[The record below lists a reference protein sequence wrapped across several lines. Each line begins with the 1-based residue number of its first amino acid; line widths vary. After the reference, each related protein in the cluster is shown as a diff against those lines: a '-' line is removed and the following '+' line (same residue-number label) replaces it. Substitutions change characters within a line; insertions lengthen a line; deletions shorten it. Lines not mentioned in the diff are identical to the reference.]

1 MIGPMERA
9 ALPEARDDR
18 DRSPAALFVTV
29 APGTTAADPPRIVGV
44 SDAFAAAFGYD
55 GASDLVGKPCT
66 FINGDPEAVRR
77 FGEAVHDG
85 AQLSGANVSYQR
97 DGQPLWME
105 WHLYPVED
113 PERGRL
119 GRIDARVGE
128 RRRPADGDMRS
139 LITALEHA
147 SDAIAI
153 YEMRDGQDR
162 PRVQYANRA
171 AELQSGYSR
180 KELEH
185 ASRLGPLT
193 DKASLHAMIE
203 SMRNGEPLRTRQRL
217 YRPDGSAYW
226 ADINLRPLL
235 EPTPGVWRW
244 IAIERDV
251 TEEVE
256 REGLMAAELDAYA
269 TLASAAETFLDSHE
283 KERLEKTYLTARQ
296 RLIAA
301 ARREAAQ
308 VLDSMYESALR
319 RLTLYEESIE
329 RRNETAAQQA
339 HQADVMA
346 LLAHDIRGPLNTVVG
361 FTELIAETCPEQAD
375 VQEYTRLVIRAA
387 NRVVD
392 LTNEVIVAAQLD
404 RNEYKPAVERFD
416 LLSLI
421 QSVVSLLP
429 GGERVTFDVPE
440 GDIEVESDMAGIRH
454 IVSNLTSNALKYSDV
469 GTMVDIVVQR
479 TADTVRIEF
488 RDRGMGIPED
498 ELTDVFDRFSRA
510 SNARAS
516 KIRGTGLGLYF
527 VKQLVERANGSIALD
542 STVDVGTVV
551 SVTLPL
557 RSAAFVDRPMLVSIE
572 SVSDDRSLIASE
584 LRKRGHLVR
593 VVQTAAAAEAALR
606 RERVGLVILDVDVF
620 NPEELATLWSECR
633 QRDVRVMTAGAHSD
647 LNDPLQLRKPFV
659 ADDLIQ
665 KVEAVCPL
673 VSA

>member
-1 MIGPMERA
+1 MFRPMERA
-9 ALPEARDDR
+9 ALPEARDGSR
-18 DRSPAALFVTV
+18 GSPAALVVTV

-44 SDAFAAAFGYD
+44 SDAFCAAFGY
-55 GASDLVGKPCT
+55 AATDLVGKPFT
-66 FINGDPEAVRR
+66 FINGNPEAMRR
-77 FGEAVHDG
+77 FGEAVLDG
-85 AQLSGANVSYQR
+85 APLDGANVSYQR
-97 DGQPLWME
+97 DGHPLWLE
-105 WHLYPVED
+105 WHLHPVND
-113 PERGRL
+113 AERGVL
-119 GRIDARVGE
+119 GQIDASVAE
-128 RRRPADGDMRS
+128 RRRPADGDLRS
-139 LITALEHA
+139 LIMALEHA

-153 YEMRDGQDR
+153 YELRDGHDK

-193 DKASLHAMIE
+193 DKASMHAMLE

-235 EPTPGVWRW
+235 EATPGVWRW

-256 REGLMAAELDAYA
+256 REGLMAAELEAYA
-269 TLASAAETFLDSHE
+269 TLASAAETFLDSHD

-346 LLAHDIRGPLNTVVG
+346 LLAHDIRGPLNTIVG
-361 FTELIAETCPEQAD
+361 FTELVAESCPEQAD
-375 VQEYTRLVIRAA
+375 VQEYARLVIRAA

-416 LLSLI
+416 LLSLV

-429 GGERVTFDVPE
+429 GGERVTFDFPE
-440 GDIEVESDMAGIRH
+440 EEIDVDSDMAGIRH

-469 GTMVDIVVQR
+469 STLVDLVVR
-479 TADTVRIEF
+479 RSDDAVRIEF
-488 RDRGMGIPED
+488 RDRGMGIPPD
-498 ELTDVFDRFSRA
+498 EHTAVFDRFSRA

-516 KIRGTGLGLYF
+516 KVRGTGLGLYF
-527 VKQLVERANGSIALD
+527 VKQLVERGNGNISLD
-542 STVDVGTVV
+542 SKVDVGTAV

-557 RSAAFVDRPMLVSIE
+557 RAVVNIDRAVIVTIE
-572 SVSDDRSLIASE
+572 SSTDDRSLIASE

-593 VVQTAAAAEAALR
+593 VVQTAASAEAGLR
-606 RERVGLVILDVDVF
+606 REQVGLVILDVDVF
-620 NPEELATLWSECR
+620 NPEDLATIWSVCR
-633 QRDVRVMTAGAHSD
+633 ERDVRVMTAGAHSD
-647 LNDPLQLRKPFV
+647 QADPLQLRKPFV

-673 VSA
+673 VTV

>member
-1 MIGPMERA
+1 MERA
-9 ALPEARDDR
+9 ALPEARDDAE
-18 DRSPAALFVTV
+18 RSPAALVVTV
-29 APGTTAADPPRIVGV
+29 APGTTPADPPRIIEA
-44 SDAFAAAFGYD
+44 SDAFCATLGMS
-55 GASDLVGKPCT
+55 ASDLAGKPCS

-77 FGEAVHDG
+77 FGDAVFHG
-85 AQLSGANVSYQR
+85 TQLSGANVAYHR
-97 DGQPLWME
+97 DGRPLWVE
-105 WHLYPVED
+105 WTLRPVED
-113 PERGRL
+113 FERGRL
-119 GRIDARVGE
+119 ARIEARVGE
-128 RRRPADGDMRS
+128 RRRPADGDLRS

-153 YEMRDGQDR
+153 YELRDGQEK

-193 DKASLHAMIE
+193 DKASMHAMLE

-217 YRPDGSAYW
+217 YRPDGSGYW

-283 KERLEKTYLTARQ
+283 KERLEKTYLSARQ

-361 FTELIAETCPEQAD
+361 FTELVAEACPDQVD

-416 LLSLI
+416 LLSLV

-429 GGERVTFDVPE
+429 GGERVTFDFPAGE
-440 GDIEVESDMAGIRH
+440 IDVESDMAGIRH
-454 IVSNLTSNALKYSDV
+454 IVSNLTSNALKYSDA
-469 GTMVDIVVQR
+469 GTMVDIVVR
-479 TADTVRIEF
+479 RVDDTVRMEF
-488 RDRGMGIPED
+488 RDRGMGIPPD
-498 ELTDVFDRFSRA
+498 EIDEVFERFSRA

-527 VKQLVERANGSIALD
+527 VKQLVERANGSISVD
-542 STVDVGTVV
+542 SRVNVGTVV
-551 SVTLPL
+551 CVTLPL
-557 RSAAFVDRPMLVSIE
+557 HAVLAVDRPVIVSIE
-572 SVSDDRSLIASE
+572 SGNDDRSLIASE

-593 VVQTAAAAEAALR
+593 VVQTAASAEASMR

-620 NPEELATLWSECR
+620 NPEELATLWTECR
-633 QRDVRVMTAGAHSD
+633 DRDVRVMTAGAHSD
-647 LNDPLQLRKPFV
+647 LGDPLQLRKPFV

-665 KVEAVCPL
+665 KVEAVCPP

>member
-1 MIGPMERA
+1 MFRPMERA
-9 ALPEARDDR
+9 ALPEARDESG
-18 DRSPAALFVTV
+18 RSSAALVVTV

-44 SDAFAAAFGYD
+44 SDAFCSAFGYT
-55 GASDLVGKPCT
+55 ATDLVGKPFT

-77 FGEAVHDG
+77 FGDAVAGG
-85 AQLSGANVSYQR
+85 APLKGANVSYQR
-97 DGQPLWME
+97 DGQPLWLE
-105 WHLYPVED
+105 WNLHPVED
-113 PERGRL
+113 AAHGRV
-119 GRIDARVGE
+119 GQIDATVGE
-128 RRRPADGDMRS
+128 RRSPADGDLRS
-139 LITALEHA
+139 LIMALEHA

-153 YEMRDGQDR
+153 YELREGHDK

-193 DKASLHAMIE
+193 DKASVYAMLE

-283 KERLEKTYLTARQ
+283 KERLEKTYHTARQ

-361 FTELIAETCPEQAD
+361 FTELVAESCPDQAD

-421 QSVVSLLP
+421 QSVVALLP
-429 GGERVTFDVPE
+429 GGERVTFDFPTE
-440 GDIEVESDMAGIRH
+440 EVDVDSDMAGLRH
-454 IVSNLTSNALKYSDV
+454 IVSNLTSNALKYSDA
-469 GTMVDIVVQR
+469 GTMVDVV
-479 TADTVRIEF
+479 VRKANDSVRVEF
-488 RDRGMGIPED
+488 RDRGMGIPAD
-498 ELTDVFDRFSRA
+498 ELTAVFDRFSRA

-527 VKQLVERANGSIALD
+527 VKQLVERAGGSISLD
-542 STVDVGTVV
+542 SAIDVGTIV

-557 RSAAFVDRPMLVSIE
+557 RA
-572 SVSDDRSLIASE
+572 DRSTSTG
-584 LRKRGHLVR
+584 R
-593 VVQTAAAAEAALR
+593 
-606 RERVGLVILDVDVF
+606 
-620 NPEELATLWSECR
+620 
-633 QRDVRVMTAGAHSD
+633 
-647 LNDPLQLRKPFV
+647 
-659 ADDLIQ
+659 
-665 KVEAVCPL
+665 
-673 VSA
+673 